1 MGNLGGLFKK
11 IKKEHLVLCFLFGIL
26 LLVAALPTS
35 DSKSVLKE
43 NTTVST
49 NADALERQLEE
60 ALSGIEGIGEV
71 QVTIVLEP
79 LVDSYS
85 NPEITGV
92 LVVCSTGD
100 DPISVQKIQESV
112 MTLFQLEAHKI
123 KVMKMK

>member
-71 QVTIVLEP
+71 QVTIALEP